1 MTPRASVKTF
11 LATARTALAA
21 PPSKR
26 QTPLTFVVG
35 NESADL
41 DSLCS
46 AILLAYLRTYAPPHT
61 LHIPLCHI
69 PRDDLSLRPEFT
81 SVLRRAGTSPED
93 VVTLSELPSP
103 ESLSPAD
110 TRWLLVDHNAL
121 TGQLA
126 QLYGAQVEAC
136 VDHHADEGKVPRD
149 SLLRVIEKTGSCAS
163 LVVEQCRDAWDA
175 LSASSSSA
183 SEETRAIDTNLAYLG
198 LGPILIDTSNL
209 QNADKTTKSD
219 IDAAAY
225 LESKL
230 KGGSGPIATT
240 SSASDSSKP
249 YERKSFHDEI
259 AHLKEDIT
267 SLSLRDNLRKDYK
280 EWEDAG
286 VRLGT
291 SSVPQD
297 FAFLAKQAGG
307 EDKLAE
313 AIREWAKEKELGLM
327 AVLTTSSNDGKFKRE
342 MLVWAQSEKGVQA
355 AQRFDKQCSEELGLS
370 PWSNGKLDLDEAGHW
385 RRCWTQANLKNSRKQ
400 IAPMLR
406 EALNV

>member
-1 MTPRASVKTF
+1 MTSRASVKTF

-93 VVTLSELPSP
+93 VVTLSELPGP

-110 TRWLLVDHNAL
+110 THWLLVDHNAL

-126 QLYGAQVEAC
+126 RLYSAQVESC
-136 VDHHADEGKVPRD
+136 IDHHADEGNP
-149 SLLRVIEKTGSCAS
+149 LRVIEKTGSCAS

-175 LSASSSSA
+175 LSTSSSSSSSA
-183 SEETRAIDTNLAYLG
+183 DEIRAIDTNLAYLG

-219 IDAAAY
+219 TDAAAY

-230 KGGSGPIATT
+230 KGGAGSVANA
-240 SSASDSSKP
+240 SASSES
-249 YERKSFHDEI
+249 YERRSFHDEI

-280 EWEDAG
+280 EWEGAG

-313 AIREWAKEKELGLM
+313 AIREWAKEKKLGLM
-327 AVLTTSSNDGKFKRE
+327 AVLTTSAQDGKFKRE
-342 MLVWAQSEKGVQA
+342 VLVWAQSEKAVEA
-355 AQRFDKQCSEELGLS
+355 AKTFEKQHSEELGLS
-370 PWSNGKLDLDEAGHW
+370 PWNDGRLDLDEAGFW

-406 EALNV
+406 EALDA

>member
-1 MTPRASVKTF
+1 MTPRTSVKAF
-11 LATARTALAA
+11 LARARTALTA

-46 AILLAYLRTYAPPHT
+46 AILLAYLRTHSPPHT

-93 VVTLSELPSP
+93 VITLSELPGP

-126 QLYGAQVEAC
+126 QLYSAQVDSC
-136 VDHHADEGKVPRD
+136 IDHHADEGKVPQD
-149 SLLRVIEKTGSCAS
+149 SPLRAIEKSGSCAS
-163 LVVEQCRDAWDA
+163 LVVTQCRDAWDA
-175 LSASSSSA
+175 LSASSS
-183 SEETRAIDTNLAYLG
+183 EEEAQAIDTNLAYLG

-209 QNADKTTKSD
+209 KNADKTTEFD
-219 IDAAAY
+219 TDAATY

-230 KGGSGPIATT
+230 KGGTGLVAASNPSG
-240 SSASDSSKP
+240 SSGS
-249 YERKSFHDEI
+249 YERKVFHDEV

-267 SLSLRDNLRKDYK
+267 SLSLRDILRKDYK

-297 FAFLAKQAGG
+297 FAFLAKKAGG
-307 EDKLAE
+307 EDALAE
-313 AIREWAKEKELGLM
+313 VIREWTKEKELGLM
-327 AVLTTSSNDGKFKRE
+327 AVLTTSSHDGKFKRE
-342 MLVWAQSEKGVQA
+342 MLVWAQSEKAVQA
-355 AQRFDKQCSEELGLS
+355 AQNFEKGCSEELGLS
-370 PWSNGKLDLDEAGHW
+370 PWNNGSLDVDEKDSW
-385 RRCWTQANLKNSRKQ
+385 RRCWNQANIKNSRKQ
-400 IAPMLR
+400 IAPLLR
-406 EALNV
+406 EALGT

>member
-1 MTPRASVKTF
+1 MTARTSVKAF
-11 LATARTALAA
+11 LATARTALTA

-46 AILLAYLRTYAPPHT
+46 AILLAYLRTHSPPHT

-93 VVTLSELPSP
+93 VITLSELPGS
-103 ESLSPAD
+103 ESLSPKD

-126 QLYGAQVEAC
+126 QLYGAHVEAC
-136 VDHHADEGKVPRD
+136 IDHHADEGKVPQD
-149 SLLRVIEKTGSCAS
+149 SPLRVIEKTGSCAS

-175 LSASSSSA
+175 LSASSSS
-183 SEETRAIDTNLAYLG
+183 SVEEARAVDTSLAYLG
-198 LGPILIDTSNL
+198 LAPILIDTSNL
-209 QNADKTTKSD
+209 QNADKTTKFD
-219 IDAAAY
+219 TDAATY

-230 KGGSGPIATT
+230 KGGVQQATASSTSG
-240 SSASDSSKP
+240 SSGS
-249 YERKSFHDEI
+249 YERKTFHDEV

-267 SLSLRDNLRKDYK
+267 SLSLRDILRKDYK

-297 FAFLAKQAGG
+297 FAFLAKKAEG
-307 EDKLAE
+307 ESALAE
-313 AIREWAKEKELGLM
+313 VIHEWAKEKDLGLM
-327 AVLTTSSNDGKFKRE
+327 TVLTTSSDDGKFKRE
-342 MLVWAQSEKGVQA
+342 LLVWAQSDKAVQA
-355 AQRFDKQCSEELGLS
+355 AQKFEKRCSEELGLS
-370 PWSNGKLDLDEAGHW
+370 PWNNGRLDIDEAGRW

-406 EALNV
+406 EALGA

>member
-1 MTPRASVKTF
+1 MTPRVSVKAF
-11 LATARTALAA
+11 LAIARTALTA

-46 AILLAYLRTYAPPHT
+46 AILLAYLRTHSPPHT

-81 SVLRRAGTSPED
+81 SVLRRAGTSPDD
-93 VVTLSELPSP
+93 VINLSELPGAG
-103 ESLSPAD
+103 SLSPAD

-126 QLYGAQVEAC
+126 QLYSAQIEAC
-136 VDHHADEGKVPRD
+136 IDHHADEAKVPRD
-149 SLLRVIEKTGSCAS
+149 SPLRVIEKRGSCAS
-163 LVVEQCRDAWDA
+163 LVVAQCRDAWDA
-175 LSASSSSA
+175 LSATSSS
-183 SEETRAIDTNLAYLG
+183 EEEEGARAVDANLAYLG

-209 QNADKTTKSD
+209 QNADKTTKFD
-219 IDAAAY
+219 TDAAA
-225 LESKL
+225 
-230 KGGSGPIATT
+230 SG
-240 SSASDSSKP
+240 SSAS
-249 YERKSFHDEI
+249 YERKAFHDEV
-259 AHLKEDIT
+259 ANLKEDIT
-267 SLSLRDNLRKDYK
+267 SLSLRDILRKDYK

-297 FAFLAKQAGG
+297 FAFLAKKAGG
-307 EDKLAE
+307 EDALAE
-313 AIREWAKEKELGLM
+313 RIREWAKEKDLGLM
-327 AVLTTSSNDGKFKRE
+327 AVLTTSSDDGKFKRE
-342 MLVWAQSEKGVQA
+342 MLVWAQSEEAVQA
-355 AQRFDKQCSEELGLS
+355 AKKFEKQRSEELGLS
-370 PWSNGKLDLDEAGHW
+370 PWNNGTLDVDGEGRW
-385 RRCWTQANLKNSRKQ
+385 RRCWAQANIKNSRKQ

-406 EALNV
+406 EALGA

>member
-1 MTPRASVKTF
+1 MTPRTSVKAF
-11 LATARTALAA
+11 LARARTALTA

-46 AILLAYLRTYAPPHT
+46 AILLAYLRTHSPPHT

-81 SVLRRAGTSPED
+81 LVLRRAGTSPED
-93 VVTLSELPSP
+93 VITLSELPGP
-103 ESLSPAD
+103 ESLNPAD

-126 QLYGAQVEAC
+126 QLYSAQVDSC
-136 VDHHADEGKVPRD
+136 IDHHADEGKVPQD
-149 SLLRVIEKTGSCAS
+149 SPLRVIEKSGSCAS
-163 LVVEQCRDAWDA
+163 LVVAQCRDAWDA
-175 LSASSSSA
+175 LSASS
-183 SEETRAIDTNLAYLG
+183 EEEAPAIDTNLAYLG

-209 QNADKTTKSD
+209 KNADKTTEFD
-219 IDAAAY
+219 TDAATY

-230 KGGSGPIATT
+230 KGGAGLVAARNSSG
-240 SSASDSSKP
+240 SSGS
-249 YERKSFHDEI
+249 YERTAFHDEV

-267 SLSLRDNLRKDYK
+267 SLLLRDILRKDYK

-297 FAFLAKQAGG
+297 FAFLAKKAGD
-307 EDKLAE
+307 EDVLAGT
-313 AIREWAKEKELGLM
+313 IREWAKEKDLGLM
-327 AVLTTSSNDGKFKRE
+327 AVLTTSSHDGKFKRE
-342 MLVWAQSEKGVQA
+342 MLVWAQSEKAVQA
-355 AQRFDKQCSEELGLS
+355 AQNFENRCSEELGLS
-370 PWSNGKLDLDEAGHW
+370 PWNNGSLDVDEKDLW
-385 RRCWTQANLKNSRKQ
+385 RRCWNQANIKNSRKQ

-406 EALNV
+406 EALGA

>member
-1 MTPRASVKTF
+1 MTSRTSVKAF
-11 LATARTALAA
+11 LATARTALTA

-46 AILLAYLRTYAPPHT
+46 AILLAYLRTHSPPHT

-81 SVLRRAGTSPED
+81 SVLHRAGTSPED
-93 VVTLSELPSP
+93 VITLTELPGSD
-103 ESLSPAD
+103 SLSPKD

-126 QLYGAQVEAC
+126 QLYGAQVESC
-136 VDHHADEGKVPRD
+136 IDHHADEGMVPKD
-149 SLLRVIEKTGSCAS
+149 SPLRVIEKTGSCAS
-163 LVVEQCRDAWDA
+163 LVVEKCRDAWDA
-175 LSASSSSA
+175 LSASSS
-183 SEETRAIDTNLAYLG
+183 EEEARAVDTNLAYLG

-209 QNADKTTKSD
+209 QNADKTTKFD
-219 IDAAAY
+219 TDAVTY

-230 KGGSGPIATT
+230 KGGAQQ
-240 SSASDSSKP
+240 AAASSKSGSSGS
-249 YERKSFHDEI
+249 YERKAFHDEV

-267 SLSLRDNLRKDYK
+267 SLSLCDILRKDYK

-297 FAFLAKQAGG
+297 FAFLAKKAEG
-307 EDKLAE
+307 EDALAE
-313 AIREWAKEKELGLM
+313 VIREWATEKDLGLM
-327 AVLTTSSNDGKFKRE
+327 TVLTTSSDDGKFKRE
-342 MLVWAQSEKGVQA
+342 LLVWAQSEKAAQA
-355 AQRFDKQCSEELGLS
+355 ARNFEKRCSEELGLS
-370 PWSNGKLDLDEAGHW
+370 PWNNGRLDIDEAGRW

-406 EALNV
+406 EALSS